1 MNINT
6 ISFNKIIFAK
16 LKYLIY
22 NKRVVNFYAMVKLSK
37 MNSKKNPVSDGGVLF
52 VCKHKNKGLG
62 KILALFFIAQL

>member
-1 MNINT
+1 
-6 ISFNKIIFAK
+6 
-16 LKYLIY
+16 
-22 NKRVVNFYAMVKLSK
+22 MVKLSK